1 MSNESKKYIGKNV
14 LRFEDDRLLSG
25 KGVYTSDLNFPDQLH
40 LCFLRSDTA
49 HGKIISINKDKA
61 EKLKG
66 IHGIFTHEDF
76 KDVPPIKS
84 PSRMKNYYAT
94 NQNILCVLD
103 PNI

>member
-76 KDVPPIKS
+76 KDVP
-84 PSRMKNYYAT
+84 
-94 NQNILCVLD
+94 Q
-103 PNI
+103 